1 MKLAF
6 STENIS
12 CPSFLE
18 LCDTAAEYG
27 FSGIEIFD
35 AGAEIAAHRDSLL
48 DPASTA
54 DSRRKLVN
62 RHLEAAALTYP
73 DPICSATAPEPI
85 ADCVELAA
93 NAGIQNV
100 IIRFG
105 AELPDGLESI
115 LTPAVKRAEEY
126 GVAILLETCGALAH
140 TERALEVINRFATA
154 ALGTA
159 WNIRETFFGGGETA
173 RRDDTNPRRIYQL
186 CPHRRPQGRHGC
198 HNRRRRCCLSGIL

>member
-54 DSRRKLVN
+54 DL
-62 RHLEAAALTYP
+62 
-73 DPICSATAPEPI
+73 
-85 ADCVELAA
+85 
-93 NAGIQNV
+93 
-100 IIRFG
+100 
-105 AELPDGLESI
+105 
-115 LTPAVKRAEEY
+115 
-126 GVAILLETCGALAH
+126 
-140 TERALEVINRFATA
+140 
-154 ALGTA
+154 
-159 WNIRETFFGGGETA
+159 
-173 RRDDTNPRRIYQL
+173 
-186 CPHRRPQGRHGC
+186 
-198 HNRRRRCCLSGIL
+198 RRRRYPTPTRYAPPPRPSR